1 MGTEDCLYCS
11 PDTPP
16 LEQLYETKL
25 FRVVV
30 ARRSLCN
37 GHVMIVRKSHDPH
50 LYSFTPDDIDE
61 LEYLLKKV
69 SFWVMRLTH
78 SSGFTMLMHDGTPE
92 VGDRDHLEVHIIPR
106 HPADEFSGIAQTIH
120 NQKKELDDA
129 MVRNTV
135 SELQQLMQLP
145 QSPM

>member
-1 MGTEDCLYCS
+1 MATEDCRYCS

-16 LEQLYETKL
+16 VEQLYETKL

-78 SSGFTMLMHDGTPE
+78 SAGFTLLMHDGTSE

-106 HPADEFSGIAQTIH
+106 HPTDEFSAIAQTIH
-120 NQKKELDDA
+120 TSKKELDDTTLKQA
-129 MVRNTV
+129 VV
-135 SELQQLMQLP
+135 DLQRLMQLP
-145 QSPM
+145 QPPV